1 MDQKI
6 NAEDVKFVLKKVGLG
21 PEESNYCMGW
31 ISPDLNEPLMGKDR
45 ILAELTPEEEGF
57 LRCMGYVYAK
67 KEVHPFRLMAL
78 HETFWKTIRNL
89 HHLPSGDLAVK
100 AGKYIVKT

>member
-21 PEESNYCMGW
+21 PKESNYCMGW
-31 ISPDLNEPLMGKDR
+31 ISPELNEPLTSKDKV
-45 ILAELTPEEEGF
+45 LAELTPEEEGF

-67 KEVHPFRLMAL
+67 NEVHPFRLMAL
-78 HETFWKTIRNL
+78 HETFWKTIRSL
-89 HHLPSGDLAVK
+89 HRLPPRDIVVK
-100 AGKYIVKT
+100 GGKYIVKT

>member
-31 ISPDLNEPLMGKDR
+31 ISPELNEPLTSKDSV
-45 ILAELTPEEEGF
+45 LAELTPEEEGF

-67 KEVHPFRLMAL
+67 NEVHPFRLKAL

-89 HHLPSGDLAVK
+89 HHLPPADLAVK